1 MVVGYDQSTSTTA
14 HANAMSQQARRPG
27 WEQAYIDYESL
38 WSLLEEVEML
48 YQTSEEEAK
57 RQIEPGF
64 SASASFEKSKDV
76 DDDVDVDTE
85 HEALLRSAEDGGGG
99 GGISYEATNDI
110 NNLDS
115 KLSPSEEMTEPAID
129 KAIEHSEHFLRSLRK
144 QVEKVS
150 LFALSRQGG
159 LADAVGSLRFN
170 PYLTSGSDGDLSTL
184 TRDRD
189 RDPGLTIRHDSK
201 GKNTGASS
209 SSNGLGGGGKGGGG
223 KGTSGSYG
231 SMNDYS
237 GDTSVDNSNHSGR
250 STSSDNPSLF
260 MDELSFLLPQISR
273 VKASASAATADR
285 GGGKENSSLQFRESL
300 DNAPRPMFTGK
311 AILQRGFAS
320 ETSFTTAVG
329 MAIGIG
335 ASSSDASGKWKHD
348 SFGNYVKASNSNEQ
362 TIDGSAVG
370 GGMGMGMGMSM
381 GLTSDAEVEMNDVNQ
396 DEENKPS
403 PTLDPYT
410 LIGVELLHLLRFIC
424 VNAMVSSRYT
434 IHTYIHT
441 HTYIYIC
448 FLVHFTHSPTCH
460 TGSAQNPQKIR

>member
-1 MVVGYDQSTSTTA
+1 MVGYDQSTSTTA
-14 HANAMSQQARRPG
+14 HANAQSQQARRPG

-38 WSLLEEVEML
+38 RSLLEEVEVL

-64 SASASFEKSKDV
+64 SASASFEKSKGVDDDV
-76 DDDVDVDTE
+76 DVDVDVDTE

-99 GGISYEATNDI
+99 GGGDRISYEATNDI

-150 LFALSRQGG
+150 LFALSRQGE

-209 SSNGLGGGGKGGGG
+209 SSNGLGGGGKG
-223 KGTSGSYG
+223 TSGSYG
-231 SMNDYS
+231 SMNDCS

-273 VKASASAATADR
+273 VKASASAATATADR

-320 ETSFTTAVG
+320 EASFTTAVG

-335 ASSSDASGKWKHD
+335 ASSSDTSGKWKHD

-370 GGMGMGMGMSM
+370 GGMGMGMSM
-381 GLTSDAEVEMNDVNQ
+381 GLTSDEEVEMNDVNQ

-424 VNAMVSSRYT
+424 VNAMVSSTYT
-434 IHTYIHT
+434 VNTSIHPSIHTYV
-441 HTYIYIC
+441 YIC
-448 FLVHFTHSPTCH
+448 LFVHFHSLTNLPYRKCAK
-460 TGSAQNPQKIR
+460 S